1 MTDKQTPY
9 ELLLQIDALC
19 RGQSVGL
26 PAQQATVQ
34 TWSGIGFRIGDH
46 YFVAPMGE
54 VAEVLHEPR
63 YTLLPGVKHWVSGVA
78 NVRGRLLPV
87 MNLCAFFGFELSS
100 SKKSRRLLVVE
111 HADVFAGLT
120 VDAVFGMQHFNVD
133 DYSQTL
139 PDIAANLVPFMHG
152 VFVGEQRSWLVFSP
166 HALARDTKFL
176 DVAA

>member
-9 ELLLQIDALC
+9 ELLQQLDALC

-26 PAQQATVQ
+26 PAQQKAVPS
-34 TWSGIGFRIGDH
+34 WSGIGFRIGKQ
-46 YFVAPMGE
+46 YFVAPMEE
-54 VAEVLHEPR
+54 VAEVLDEPR

-87 MNLCAFFGFELSS
+87 IDLCRFFGTELSS
-100 SKKSRRLLVVE
+100 PKKSRRLLVVE

-120 VDAVFGMQHFNVD
+120 VDAVFGMQHFAVD
-133 DYSQTL
+133 AYSEEL
-139 PDIAANLVPFMHG
+139 PESDSGLKPFLHG
-152 VFVGEQRSWLVFSP
+152 VFAGEQQSWLVFSP

-176 DVAA
+176 NVVA